1 MKKLLSLITLSLLA
15 LATGLAL
22 VACGSKSDQ
31 LSEKTQGTR
40 TEVKDIAKS
49 RYSNTGMVY
58 DKATPDNYGT
68 VSFLNADTLIT
79 NRHVITGIENM
90 KNAVVRVLDKNGK
103 VVELPVKSS
112 AIPKD
117 ETMDVG
123 IVKLKEP
130 ISSKPE
136 LSHIKF
142 LKMADEKTVESVKKG
157 QLVRTVGYPGD
168 KDFGTM
174 WDSHGVLKDID
185 GNFLTYNAPIT
196 SGSSGSPLY
205 DSQFNMIGLSNASA
219 DDPKNP
225 TTFGFLFDKNV
236 RAFVNKHLN

>member
-1 MKKLLSLITLSLLA
+1 MKKLLSFLTLSLLV
-15 LATGLAL
+15 LVTSLSL
-22 VACGSKSDQ
+22 VACGQKSEQ
-31 LSEKTQGTR
+31 LSAKTQGTR
-40 TEVKDIAKS
+40 TQVTDIEKS

-58 DKATPDNYGT
+58 DKASPDNYGT
-68 VSFLNADTLIT
+68 ASFLNADTLIT
-79 NRHVITGIENM
+79 NRHVITGIDNM

-103 VVELPVKSS
+103 AVELPVKSY
-112 AIPKD
+112 AIPED

-130 ISSKPE
+130 ITSNPE
-136 LSHIKF
+136 LSHINF
-142 LKMADEKTVESVKKG
+142 LKMADEKIVQAVKKG

-225 TTFGFLFDKNV
+225 TTFGFLFDKKI
-236 RAFVNKHLN
+236 RDFVNKNLK